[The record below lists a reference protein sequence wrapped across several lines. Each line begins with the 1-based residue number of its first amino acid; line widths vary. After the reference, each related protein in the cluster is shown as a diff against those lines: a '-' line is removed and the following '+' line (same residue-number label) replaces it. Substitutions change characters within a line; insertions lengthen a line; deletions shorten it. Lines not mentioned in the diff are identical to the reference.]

1 MRRGG
6 PPMLPVEPGTVP
18 AVSRVERGPRGLRF
32 APAGEAAVDGPHSG
46 PLRARAAAPVPAREA
61 AVVAGGKLALLTG
74 AGAALSLRL
83 PQVVVIH
90 DRRPPGLDRT
100 LGAAEANA
108 GLLHADGGW
117 RAVVLPSLG
126 DIAAELGPGPAAIRA
141 DGRAVAAVA
150 DGEVVEWTLGED
162 APTARRPGGGG
173 AICFAADGSVW
184 VAAGAAP
191 REPGAAAAAGSPIV
205 ALAAA
210 AAAPVLAARHED
222 GTTSVW
228 EPGGAAPLAAWASPV
243 PGATSLAVSADG
255 ALIALGTPD
264 GDDAVAALVTPDG
277 AIARLVEGAR
287 VIAPSPARDGLFVAG
302 DWGCA
307 WLTPPEEDA

>member
-6 PPMLPVEPGTVP
+6 PPMLPVEPGAVP
-18 AVSRVERGPRGLRF
+18 AVSRVERGQRGLRF
-32 APAGEAAVDGPHSG
+32 APAGDGAAPGAHSG

-61 AVVAGGKLALLTG
+61 TVVAGGKLALLTG
-74 AGAALSLRL
+74 AGAAFSLRL

-100 LGAAEANA
+100 VGAAEANA

-141 DGRAVAAVA
+141 DGRAVAVVA
-150 DGEVVEWTLGED
+150 DGEVLEWRLGEEGP
-162 APTARRPGGGG
+162 AARRPGAGD
-173 AICFAADGSVW
+173 AICFAADGGVW
-184 VAAGAAP
+184 LAAGAAP
-191 REPGAAAAAGSPIV
+191 RAPGEAAVAGPAIV

-210 AAAPVLAARHED
+210 AAAPVLVARHED
-222 GTTSVW
+222 DTVSVW
-228 EPGGAAPLAAWASPV
+228 EPGGAEALATWPSPV
-243 PGATSLAVSADG
+243 PRATGLAVSADG
-255 ALIALGTPD
+255 ALIALGSPD
-264 GDDAVAALVTPDG
+264 GADPVAALVTPDG
-277 AIARLVEGAR
+277 AVARLVEGAR
-287 VIAPSPARDGLFVAG
+287 VIAPSPARDGLLVAG

>member
-18 AVSRVERGPRGLRF
+18 AVSRVERGQRGLRF
-32 APAGEAAVDGPHSG
+32 ALTGDGGAPGPHSG

-61 AVVAGGKLALLTG
+61 TVVAGGKLALLTG
-74 AGAALSLRL
+74 AGAAFSLRL

-100 LGAAEANA
+100 VGAADANA
-108 GLLHADGGW
+108 GLLHAEGGW

-126 DIAAELGPGPAAIRA
+126 DIAADLGPGPVAIRA

-150 DGEVVEWTLGED
+150 GGEVVEWTLGEEE
-162 APTARRPGGGG
+162 PSARRPGGGD
-173 AICFAADGSVW
+173 AIAFAPDGSVW
-184 VAAGAAP
+184 VSAGAAP
-191 REPGAAAAAGSPIV
+191 RAPGEAAVGGPAIT

-210 AAAPVLAARHED
+210 ATAPVLVARHED
-222 GTTSVW
+222 DTISVWGPGAAEATTSW
-228 EPGGAAPLAAWASPV
+228 PSPV
-243 PGATSLAVSADG
+243 PRATALAVSADG
-255 ALIALGTPD
+255 DLIALGSPD
-264 GDDAVAALVTPDG
+264 GADPVAALVTRDG

-287 VIAPSPARDGLFVAG
+287 VIAPSPARDGLLVAG

-307 WLTPPEEDA
+307 WLTPEEDA

>member
-1 MRRGG
+1 
-6 PPMLPVEPGTVP
+6 MLPVEPGGIP

-61 AVVAGGKLALLTG
+61 SVVAGGKLALLTG
-74 AGAALSLRL
+74 TGAAFSLRL

-100 LGAAEANA
+100 AGAAEANA
-108 GLLHADGGW
+108 GLLRADGGW

-126 DIAAELGPGPAAIRA
+126 DIAAELGPGPVAIRA

-150 DGEVVEWTLGED
+150 DGEVVEWTLGEEQP
-162 APTARRPGGGG
+162 ARRRPGGGD
-173 AICFAADGSVW
+173 AIAFASDGSVW

-191 REPGAAAAAGSPIV
+191 REPGDATVAGSAIV

-222 GTTSVW
+222 GSVSVW
-228 EPGGAAPLAAWASPV
+228 EPGRAAPIASWPSPV

-255 ALIALGTPD
+255 GVIALGAPEGAD
-264 GDDAVAALVTPDG
+264 PVAALVTLDG

-287 VIAPSPARDGLFVAG
+287 VIAPSPARDGLLVAG

-307 WLTPPEEDA
+307 WLTPPEENA

>member
-6 PPMLPVEPGTVP
+6 PPMLPVDPAAVP
-18 AVSRVERGPRGLRF
+18 AVARVERGPRGLRF
-32 APAGEAAVDGPHSG
+32 AQAGDGAAPGPHSG

-74 AGAALSLRL
+74 AGAAFSLRL

-100 LGAAEANA
+100 VGAADANA

-126 DIAAELGPGPAAIRA
+126 DIAVDLGPGPVAIRA

-150 DGEVVEWTLGED
+150 GDEVVEWSLGD
-162 APTARRPGGGG
+162 DGPPARRPGGGD
-173 AICFAADGSVW
+173 AIAFASDGSVW

-191 REPGAAAAAGSPIV
+191 RAPGDAAVDGPAITS
-205 ALAAA
+205 LAAA
-210 AAAPVLAARHED
+210 AAAPVLVARHED
-222 GTTSVW
+222 DIISVW
-228 EPGGAAPLAAWASPV
+228 RPGAAEPAGSWPSPV
-243 PGATSLAVSADG
+243 PRATSLAVSADG
-255 ALIALGTPD
+255 ELIALGSPD
-264 GDDAVAALVTPDG
+264 GADPVAALLTTDG

-287 VIAPSPARDGLFVAG
+287 VIAPSPARDGLLVAG

-307 WLTPPEEDA
+307 WLTPLEEDA